1 MKEEPEGSIYGD
13 LGVRP
18 AINATGYQLT
28 RLGGSMLSPRVQ
40 AAMQDANHYFVDM
53 EALLERSG
61 RIIADLLEAEA
72 ALVTSGCCAAL
83 ALGAAACL
91 AGDDPRRIEQLPDV
105 TGMKHEIICQK
116 HPFYRYDRC
125 VTVPGA
131 RLVDV
136 GGALERMPE
145 QLEAAIGE
153 GTAAILVWASR
164 EGPKPAIL
172 EKVIRVGHRHGVP
185 VIVDAATQVYPLD
198 EMKRYPAMGADLVCY
213 GAKYFGAPNSTGL
226 LCGRRDLVEAASKH
240 GFVAFET
247 DEPRPIG
254 RPMKL
259 DRQEII
265 AVVVALQEWFAMDH
279 AARLDGYRRRAQ
291 RLAAALQGTP
301 QVRVSLADDPSA
313 DVRLVLDEAALG
325 RTAEQ
330 LSAELRDGDPSI
342 WVRVEQEALVIS
354 TATMRDG
361 DEAEVAERLNALLTR
376 SSAEKSAQ

>member
-1 MKEEPEGSIYGD
+1 VKEEPEGNVYRD

-28 RLGGSMLSPRVQ
+28 RLGGSILSPRVH
-40 AAMQDANHYFVDM
+40 AAMQDANRYFVDM

-61 RIIADLLEAEA
+61 RIIAELLGAEA

-105 TGMKHEIICQK
+105 TGLKHEILCQK
-116 HPFYRYDRC
+116 RPFYRYDRC
-125 VTVPGA
+125 VTVSGA
-131 RLVDV
+131 RLIDV
-136 GGALERMPE
+136 GGTPERMSE
-145 QLEAAIGE
+145 ELEAAIGE
-153 GTAAILVWASR
+153 RTAAILVWASR
-164 EGPKPAIL
+164 EGPEPAIL
-172 EKVIRVGHRHGVP
+172 EKVIRVGKRHDLP

-198 EMKRYPAMGADLVCY
+198 EMLRYLAMGADLVCY

-226 LCGRRDLVEAASKH
+226 LCGRRDLVQAGARQ

-279 AARLDGYRRRAQ
+279 AVRLDGYRRRAQ
-291 RLAAALQGTP
+291 RLADALQGAP
-301 QVRVSLADDPSA
+301 CMHVALVGDPPT
-313 DVRLVLDEAALG
+313 DVRLDLDEIALG

-330 LSAELRDGDPSI
+330 LSAALRDGDPSI
-342 WVRVEQEALVIS
+342 WVRVEQEALVVS
-354 TATMRDG
+354 AATMLDG
-361 DEAEVAERLNALLTR
+361 DEGELAERLYALLIH
-376 SSAEKSAQ
+376 

>member
-1 MKEEPEGSIYGD
+1 VKEEPEGNVYRD

-28 RLGGSMLSPRVQ
+28 RLGGSILSPRVH
-40 AAMQDANHYFVDM
+40 AAMQDANRYFVDM

-61 RIIADLLEAEA
+61 RIIAELLGAEA

-105 TGMKHEIICQK
+105 TGLKHEILCQK
-116 HPFYRYDRC
+116 RPFYRYDRC
-125 VTVPGA
+125 VTVSGA
-131 RLVDV
+131 RLIDV
-136 GGALERMPE
+136 GGTPERMSE
-145 QLEAAIGE
+145 ELEAAIGE
-153 GTAAILVWASR
+153 RTAAILVWASR
-164 EGPKPAIL
+164 EGPEPAIL
-172 EKVIRVGHRHGVP
+172 EKVIRVGKRHDLP

-198 EMKRYPAMGADLVCY
+198 EMLRYLAMGADLVCY

-226 LCGRRDLVEAASKH
+226 LCGRRDLVQAGARQ

-279 AARLDGYRRRAQ
+279 AVRLDGYRRRAQ
-291 RLAAALQGTP
+291 RLADTLQGAP
-301 QVRVSLADDPSA
+301 CMHVALVGDPPT
-313 DVRLVLDEAALG
+313 DVRLDLDEIALG

-330 LSAELRDGDPSI
+330 LSAALRDGDPSI
-342 WVRVEQEALVIS
+342 WVRVEQEALVVS
-354 TATMRDG
+354 AATMLDG
-361 DEAEVAERLNALLTR
+361 DEGELAERLYALLIH
-376 SSAEKSAQ
+376 